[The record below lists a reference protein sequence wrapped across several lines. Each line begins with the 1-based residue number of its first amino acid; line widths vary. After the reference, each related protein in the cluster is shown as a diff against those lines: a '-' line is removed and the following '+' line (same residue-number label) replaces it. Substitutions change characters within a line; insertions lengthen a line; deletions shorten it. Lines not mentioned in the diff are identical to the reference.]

1 MGDPADECIHRAG
14 AAGRT
19 DKMIGNARRVA
30 LGIFSVKIIFI
41 SGFRN
46 ACGRF

>member
-1 MGDPADECIHRAG
+1 
-14 AAGRT
+14 
-19 DKMIGNARRVA
+19 MILNARRVA
-30 LGIFSVKIIFI
+30 LGMISGKNIFI

>member
-1 MGDPADECIHRAG
+1 
-14 AAGRT
+14 
-19 DKMIGNARRVA
+19 MIRNARRVA